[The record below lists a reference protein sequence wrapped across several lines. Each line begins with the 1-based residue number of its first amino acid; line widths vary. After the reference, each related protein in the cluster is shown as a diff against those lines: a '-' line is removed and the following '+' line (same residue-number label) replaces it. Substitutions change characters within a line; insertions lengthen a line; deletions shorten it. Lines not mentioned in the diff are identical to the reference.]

1 MKSEANTYLE
11 GNLNHIIYETVRQRT
26 TLIENRPLS
35 CLNLF
40 YDSLKPIK
48 HRFNKQELEQN

>member
-11 GNLNHIIYETVRQRT
+11 GNLNKIIYETVRHTT

-35 CLNLF
+35 CLDLF
-40 YDSLKPIK
+40 YDSLKPVK
-48 HRFNKQELEQN
+48 QRFNKQELEQN